1 MKLNL
6 VPARTGVEWVRLG
19 LKNFW
24 RQPLAFVSLFLM
36 FMALISTI
44 SQLPLI
50 GKFLPF
56 VLLPFSTLGF
66 MVAASVADASGGN
79 GNNNGTST
87 GTDFPADTTGGLKR
101 PTGAIMFLSVAR
113 AMRTEWRSLA
123 VLGVISAVYCFLTV
137 FLTALVDGGQ
147 FMRSYFLGE
156 APAKEVLESSRFQ
169 MANLLQMCLALP
181 LVAAMWHAPALVH
194 WHRVEPVKSIFF
206 SLVAMFRNFG
216 AYALY
221 WLAWCG
227 VLLLGLLAAALVGTI
242 VIGVGSLG
250 SGTGAMT
257 AGNILMLGTVMT
269 LAAMAQASN
278 WFTFRDTF
286 NPD

>member
-44 SQLPLI
+44 SQLPVI
-50 GKFLPF
+50 GRFLPF

-66 MVAASVADASGGN
+66 MVAASVADASASDKAAETD
-79 GNNNGTST
+79 GTPS
-87 GTDFPADTTGGLKR
+87 PRK
-101 PTGAIMFLSVAR
+101 PTGALMFLSVAR
-113 AMRTEWRSLA
+113 AMRAEWRSLA
-123 VLGVISAVYCFLTV
+123 VLGVISAVYCLLTV
-137 FLTALVDGGQ
+137 FVTAVVDGGQ
-147 FMRSYFLGE
+147 FMRSYFAGE
-156 APAKEVLESSRFQ
+156 APAKEVMESSRFQ
-169 MANLLQMCLALP
+169 LANLLQMCLTLP
-181 LVAAMWHAPALVH
+181 LIAAIWHAPALVH

-250 SGTGAMT
+250 SDTGAMT
-257 AGNILMLGTVMT
+257 AGNLLMLGTVLT
-269 LAAMAQASN
+269 LAAMTQASN

-286 NPD
+286 YPD

>member
-6 VPARTGVEWVRLG
+6 VPTRTGVEWVRLG

-36 FMALISTI
+36 FMALITSI

-50 GKFLPF
+50 GRFIPF

-66 MVAASVADASGGN
+66 MVAASVADASATNTDLPGEAGGV
-79 GNNNGTST
+79 
-87 GTDFPADTTGGLKR
+87 KK
-101 PTGAIMFLSVAR
+101 PTGALMFLSVAR
-113 AMRTEWRSLA
+113 AMRTEWRALA

-147 FMRSYFLGE
+147 FMRSYLLGE
-156 APAKEVLESSRFQ
+156 TPTKEVLESSRFQ

-227 VLLLGLLAAALVGTI
+227 VLVLGLLAAALVGTI

-250 SGTGAMT
+250 SDTGAM
-257 AGNILMLGTVMT
+257 AIGNILMVGTVLT

>member
-24 RQPLAFVSLFLM
+24 RQPLAFVSLFML

-44 SQLPLI
+44 SQLPVI
-50 GKFLPF
+50 GRFLPF

-66 MVAASVADASGGN
+66 MVAASVADASASDKAAETD
-79 GNNNGTST
+79 GTS
-87 GTDFPADTTGGLKR
+87 GPRK
-101 PTGAIMFLSVAR
+101 PTGALMFLSVAR
-113 AMRTEWRSLA
+113 AMRAEWRSLA
-123 VLGVISAVYCFLTV
+123 VLGVISAVYCLLTV
-137 FLTALVDGGQ
+137 FVTAVVDGGQ
-147 FMRSYFLGE
+147 FMRSYFAGE
-156 APAKEVLESSRFQ
+156 APAKEVMESSRFQ
-169 MANLLQMCLALP
+169 LANLLQMCLTLP
-181 LVAAMWHAPALVH
+181 LIAAIWHAPALVH

-250 SGTGAMT
+250 SDTGAMT
-257 AGNILMLGTVMT
+257 AGNLLMLGTVLT
-269 LAAMAQASN
+269 LAAMTQASN

-286 NPD
+286 YPD

>member
-19 LKNFW
+19 LRNFW
-24 RQPLAFVSLFLM
+24 RQPLAFVSLFML

-44 SQLPLI
+44 SQLPVI
-50 GKFLPF
+50 GRFLPF

-66 MVAASVADASGGN
+66 MVAASVADASAN
-79 GNNNGTST
+79 DKAAADDGTA
-87 GTDFPADTTGGLKR
+87 GPRR
-101 PTGAIMFLSVAR
+101 PTGALMFLSVAQ
-113 AMRTEWRSLA
+113 AMRAEWRSLA
-123 VLGVISAVYCFLTV
+123 VLGVISAVYCLLTV
-137 FLTALVDGGQ
+137 FVTAVVDGGQ
-147 FMRSYFLGE
+147 FMRSYFAGE
-156 APAKEVLESSRFQ
+156 APAKEVIESSRFQ
-169 MANLLQMCLALP
+169 VANLLQMCLTLP
-181 LVAAMWHAPALVH
+181 LIAAIWHAPALVH

-250 SGTGAMT
+250 SGSGAMT
-257 AGNILMLGTVMT
+257 AGNLLMLGTVLT
-269 LAAMAQASN
+269 LAAMTQASN

-286 NPD
+286 YPD

>member
-6 VPARTGVEWVRLG
+6 VPARTGVDWVRLG

-24 RQPLAFVSLFLM
+24 RQPLAFVSLFML

-44 SQLPLI
+44 SQLPVI
-50 GKFLPF
+50 GRFLPF

-66 MVAASVADASGGN
+66 MVAASVADASANDKAAAGEG
-79 GNNNGTST
+79 
-87 GTDFPADTTGGLKR
+87 PAGPRK
-101 PTGAIMFLSVAR
+101 PTGALMFLSVAQ
-113 AMRTEWRSLA
+113 AMRAEWRSLA
-123 VLGVISAVYCFLTV
+123 VLGVISAVYCLLTV
-137 FLTALVDGGQ
+137 FVTALVDGGQ
-147 FMRSYFLGE
+147 FMRSYFAGE
-156 APAKEVLESSRFQ
+156 APAKEVMESSRFQ
-169 MANLLQMCLALP
+169 VANLLQMCLTLP
-181 LVAAMWHAPALVH
+181 LIAAIWHAPALVH

-250 SGTGAMT
+250 SGSGAMT
-257 AGNILMLGTVMT
+257 AGNVLMLGTVLT
-269 LAAMAQASN
+269 LAAMTQASN

>member
-36 FMALISTI
+36 FMALITSI

-50 GKFLPF
+50 GRFIPF

-66 MVAASVADASGGN
+66 MVAASVADASATNTDLPGEAGGVN
-79 GNNNGTST
+79 
-87 GTDFPADTTGGLKR
+87 K
-101 PTGAIMFLSVAR
+101 PTGALMFLSVAR
-113 AMRTEWRSLA
+113 AMRTEWRALA

-147 FMRSYFLGE
+147 FMRSYLLGE
-156 APAKEVLESSRFQ
+156 TPTKEVLESSRFQ

-227 VLLLGLLAAALVGTI
+227 VLVLGLLAAALVGTI

-250 SGTGAMT
+250 SDTGAM
-257 AGNILMLGTVMT
+257 AIGNILMVGTVLT

>member
-19 LKNFW
+19 LRNFW
-24 RQPLAFVSLFLM
+24 RQPLAFVSLFMM
-36 FMALISTI
+36 FMALIASI
-44 SQLPLI
+44 SRVPLI
-50 GKFLPF
+50 GQFLPF
-56 VLLPFSTLGF
+56 VLLPFFTLGF
-66 MVAASVADASGGN
+66 MVAASVADASAGN
-79 GNNNGTST
+79 GNAAAN
-87 GTDFPADTTGGLKR
+87 ADLPEDTVGMKK
-101 PTGAIMFLSVAR
+101 PTGALMFLSVAR

-123 VLGVISAVYCFLTV
+123 VLGVISAVYCSLTV
-137 FLTALVDGGQ
+137 FLTALIDGGQ
-147 FMRSYFLGE
+147 FMRSFFLGE
-156 APAKEVLESSRFQ
+156 TPAKEVLESSRFQ
-169 MANLLQMCLALP
+169 LANLLQLCLALP
-181 LVAAMWHAPALVH
+181 LGAGMWHAPALVH
-194 WHRVEPVKSIFF
+194 WHGVEPVKSIFF

-227 VLLLGLLAAALVGTI
+227 VLLLGLLAAALIGTV

-250 SGTGAMT
+250 SDSGAMFI
-257 AGNILMLGTVMT
+257 GNILMAGAA
-269 LAAMAQASN
+269 LALVAMMQASN

>member
-44 SQLPLI
+44 SQLPVI
-50 GKFLPF
+50 GRFLTF

-66 MVAASVADASGGN
+66 MVAASVADASASDKAAETD
-79 GNNNGTST
+79 GTS
-87 GTDFPADTTGGLKR
+87 GPRK
-101 PTGAIMFLSVAR
+101 PTGALMFLSVAR
-113 AMRTEWRSLA
+113 AMRAEWRSLA
-123 VLGVISAVYCFLTV
+123 VLGVISAVYCLLTV
-137 FLTALVDGGQ
+137 FVTAVVDGGQ
-147 FMRSYFLGE
+147 FMRSYFAGE
-156 APAKEVLESSRFQ
+156 APAKEVMESSRFQ
-169 MANLLQMCLALP
+169 LANLLQMCLTLP
-181 LVAAMWHAPALVH
+181 LIAAIWHAPALVH

-250 SGTGAMT
+250 SDTGAMT
-257 AGNILMLGTVMT
+257 AGNLLMLGTVLT
-269 LAAMAQASN
+269 LAAMTQASN

-286 NPD
+286 YPD

>member
-44 SQLPLI
+44 SQLPVI
-50 GKFLPF
+50 GRFLPF

-66 MVAASVADASGGN
+66 MVAASVADASASDKAAETD
-79 GNNNGTST
+79 GTS
-87 GTDFPADTTGGLKR
+87 GPRK
-101 PTGAIMFLSVAR
+101 PTGALMFLSVAR
-113 AMRTEWRSLA
+113 AMRAEWRSLA
-123 VLGVISAVYCFLTV
+123 VLGVISAVYCLLTV
-137 FLTALVDGGQ
+137 FVTAVVDGGQ
-147 FMRSYFLGE
+147 FMRSYFAGE
-156 APAKEVLESSRFQ
+156 APAKEVMESSRFQ
-169 MANLLQMCLALP
+169 LANLLQMCLTLP
-181 LVAAMWHAPALVH
+181 LIAAIWHAPALVH

-250 SGTGAMT
+250 SDTGAMT
-257 AGNILMLGTVMT
+257 AGNLLMLGTVLT
-269 LAAMAQASN
+269 LAAMTQASN

-286 NPD
+286 YPD

>member
-24 RQPLAFVSLFLM
+24 RQPLAFVSLFMLS
-36 FMALISTI
+36 MALIATI
-44 SQLPLI
+44 SRVPVI
-50 GKFLPF
+50 GQFVPF
-56 VLLPFSTLGF
+56 VLLPFFTLGF
-66 MVAASVADASGGN
+66 MVAASVADASADSGN
-79 GNNNGTST
+79 TAANTNLQEEDAAGMKK
-87 GTDFPADTTGGLKR
+87 PI
-101 PTGAIMFLSVAR
+101 GALMFLSVAR
-113 AMRTEWRSLA
+113 ALRAEWRSLV
-123 VLGVISAVYCFLTV
+123 VLGVISAVYCSLTV

-147 FMRSYFLGE
+147 LMRSVFLGE
-156 APAKEVLESSRFQ
+156 TPAKEVLESSRFQ
-169 MANLLQMCLALP
+169 MANLLQICLALP
-181 LVAAMWHAPALVH
+181 LGAGMWHAPALVH
-194 WHRVEPVKSIFF
+194 WHRVEPVKSVFF

-227 VLLLGLLAAALVGTI
+227 VLLLGLLAAAVIGTI

-250 SGTGAMT
+250 SDSGAMFI
-257 AGNILMLGTVMT
+257 GNILMAGAA
-269 LAAMAQASN
+269 LALVAMMQASN